1 MFTKDY
7 FNRQQYNNKIF
18 DLIKDNI
25 VISNV
30 KDTLKELIDTY
41 DQQRFGQI
49 ICNYICPD
57 YRDSEQS
64 IESKAIMDALF
75 NNVKCD
81 PFYEESFETYNRFK
95 RDNEKD

>member
-1 MFTKDY
+1 MVGYKEF
-7 FNRQQYNNKIF
+7 FNRQQYNKEIF
-18 DLIKDNI
+18 ELIKDNI

-30 KDTLKELIDTY
+30 KDALKEYIDTY
-41 DQQRFGQI
+41 EQQRFGQI

-57 YRDSEQS
+57 YRDSEPS

-75 NNVKCD
+75 HNVKYD

-95 RDNEKD
+95 RNND